1 MFIFAGLSNTSMEEA
16 DFADLL
22 VTNAFIYT
30 SDPFLPFADSM
41 AVKNGR
47 ILRLG
52 NYSSF
57 QVSLLFLPFFL
68 SISGLL
74 LQMILVS
81 GH

>member
-1 MFIFAGLSNTSMEEA
+1 MEA

-30 SDPFLPFADSM
+30 SDPSLPFADSM

-57 QVSLLFLPFFL
+57 KVSLLFLPFFPFNFWVVIADIL
-68 SISGLL
+68 ISG
-74 LQMILVS
+74 
-81 GH
+81 H